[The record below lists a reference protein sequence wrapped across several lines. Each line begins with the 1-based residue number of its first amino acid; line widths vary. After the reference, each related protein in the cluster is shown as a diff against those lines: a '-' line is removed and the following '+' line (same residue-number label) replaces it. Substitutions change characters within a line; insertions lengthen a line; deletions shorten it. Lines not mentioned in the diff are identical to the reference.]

1 MAILRSALFYV
12 GYLSSGMLAS
22 ILACLIGPFIGLDK
36 RLKLFSLWPRFT
48 NWFLNLTCGIKVNVI
63 GKENLPSGPCVIVSN
78 HQGQWETFSMQYL
91 FHPLCTLLKRE
102 LLFIP
107 LWGWAMKMLH
117 PIGINRDKPKQAI
130 LQTLEEGSERLK
142 RGMFVLLFP
151 EGTTNSG
158 KKILNFKSSLFNLFE
173 GNNTLRLQNF
183 SLCYTHVNDMPIDNR
198 TRPQISWYGD
208 MSIVNHLLNFLK
220 LSSIKATVVLHPV
233 MQLVIAMQSQY
244 LLMLI
249 ETQWVYHRLH

>member
-22 ILACLIGPFIGLDK
+22 ILACLIGPFIDLDK

-151 EGTTNSG
+151 EGTRVKAGRVGKYARSGFELAKRNNVKVLPLCHNSG
-158 KKILNFKSSLFNLFE
+158 DCWPAHKFIKKSGTINLHIGKPFYVE
-173 GNNTLRLQNF
+173 DSKESAEDVR
-183 SLCYTHVNDMPIDNR
+183 
-198 TRPQISWYGD
+198 
-208 MSIVNHLLNFLK
+208 
-220 LSSIKATVVLHPV
+220 
-233 MQLVIAMQSQY
+233 
-244 LLMLI
+244 
-249 ETQWVYHRLH
+249 QWVEEKLNRA

>member
-1 MAILRSALFYV
+1 MAILRSVLFYV

-130 LQTLEEGSERLK
+130 LQTLEVGSERLK

-151 EGTTNSG
+151 EGTRVKAGRVGKYARSGFELAKRNNVKILPLCHNSG
-158 KKILNFKSSLFNLFE
+158 DCWPAHKFIKKSGTINLHIGKPFYVE
-173 GNNTLRLQNF
+173 DSKESAEDVR
-183 SLCYTHVNDMPIDNR
+183 
-198 TRPQISWYGD
+198 
-208 MSIVNHLLNFLK
+208 
-220 LSSIKATVVLHPV
+220 
-233 MQLVIAMQSQY
+233 
-244 LLMLI
+244 
-249 ETQWVYHRLH
+249 QWVEEKLNRA

>member
-151 EGTTNSG
+151 EGTRVKAGRVGKYARSGFELAKRNNVKILPLCHNSG
-158 KKILNFKSSLFNLFE
+158 DCWPAHKFIKKSGTINLHIGEPFYVE
-173 GNNTLRLQNF
+173 D
-183 SLCYTHVNDMPIDNR
+183 SKE
-198 TRPQISWYGD
+198 S
-208 MSIVNHLLNFLK
+208 
-220 LSSIKATVVLHPV
+220 AEVVR
-233 MQLVIAMQSQY
+233 
-244 LLMLI
+244 
-249 ETQWVYHRLH
+249 QWVEKKLNKA

>member
-1 MAILRSALFYV
+1 MTILRSALFYI

-22 ILACLIGPFIGLDK
+22 ILACLIGPFVGLDK

-151 EGTTNSG
+151 EGTRVKAGRVGKYARSGFELAKRNNVKVLPLCHNSG
-158 KKILNFKSSLFNLFE
+158 DCWPAHKFIKKSGTINLHIGKPFYVE
-173 GNNTLRLQNF
+173 DSKESAEDVR
-183 SLCYTHVNDMPIDNR
+183 
-198 TRPQISWYGD
+198 
-208 MSIVNHLLNFLK
+208 
-220 LSSIKATVVLHPV
+220 
-233 MQLVIAMQSQY
+233 
-244 LLMLI
+244 
-249 ETQWVYHRLH
+249 QWVEEKLNRA

>member
-1 MAILRSALFYV
+1 MTILRSALFYI

-130 LQTLEEGSERLK
+130 LQTLEEGSDRLK

-151 EGTTNSG
+151 EGTRVKAGRVGKYARSGFELAKRNNVKVLPLCHNSG
-158 KKILNFKSSLFNLFE
+158 DCWPAHKFIKKSGTINLHIGEPFYVE
-173 GNNTLRLQNF
+173 D
-183 SLCYTHVNDMPIDNR
+183 SKE
-198 TRPQISWYGD
+198 S
-208 MSIVNHLLNFLK
+208 
-220 LSSIKATVVLHPV
+220 AEVVR
-233 MQLVIAMQSQY
+233 
-244 LLMLI
+244 
-249 ETQWVYHRLH
+249 QWVEKKLNKA

>member
-1 MAILRSALFYV
+1 MTILRSALFYI

-22 ILACLIGPFIGLDK
+22 ILACLIGPFVGLDK

-151 EGTTNSG
+151 EGTRVKAGRVGKYARSGFELAKRNNVKVLPLCHNSG
-158 KKILNFKSSLFNLFE
+158 DCWPAHKFIKKSGTINLHIGEPFYVE
-173 GNNTLRLQNF
+173 D
-183 SLCYTHVNDMPIDNR
+183 SKE
-198 TRPQISWYGD
+198 S
-208 MSIVNHLLNFLK
+208 
-220 LSSIKATVVLHPV
+220 AEVVR
-233 MQLVIAMQSQY
+233 
-244 LLMLI
+244 
-249 ETQWVYHRLH
+249 QWVEKKLNKA

>member
-1 MAILRSALFYV
+1 MTILRSALFYI

-22 ILACLIGPFIGLDK
+22 ILACLIGPFVGLDK

-151 EGTTNSG
+151 EGTRVKAGRVGNYARSGFELAKRNNVKVLPLCHNSG
-158 KKILNFKSSLFNLFE
+158 DCWPAHKFIKKSGTINLHIGEPFYVE
-173 GNNTLRLQNF
+173 D
-183 SLCYTHVNDMPIDNR
+183 SKE
-198 TRPQISWYGD
+198 S
-208 MSIVNHLLNFLK
+208 
-220 LSSIKATVVLHPV
+220 AEVVR
-233 MQLVIAMQSQY
+233 
-244 LLMLI
+244 
-249 ETQWVYHRLH
+249 QWVEKKLNKA